1 MEEKLIQKETPQ
13 AGLFAGDE
21 KRFRSII
28 AEVVE
33 EVLCRVIGNQ
43 PKEEP
48 KYLTR
53 KEAATLIHI
62 TLPTLRKWVLNGTIQ
77 ERRIGS
83 RILYSEDELSQAI
96 KDRRVFKYKR
106 GEA

>member
-1 MEEKLIQKETPQ
+1 MYNDIYSTTLDRTSEKKSLK
-13 AGLFAGDE
+13 
-21 KRFRSII
+21 K
-28 AEVVE
+28 
-33 EVLCRVIGNQ
+33 

-62 TLPTLRKWVLNGTIQ
+62 TLPTLRKWVVNGTIQ